1 MEPKIKTSLEDIL
14 CAIEEIESF
23 FESRPLRFDVYLADL
38 CLRRAVERNVTI
50 IGEAMN
56 RILKN
61 DPEINITAAR
71 KIVDT
76 RNYVIHGYDSGTP
89 DVASHVGLNPRLPPP
104 PPPLN
109 SVDLKNRGA
118 NAVTE
123 RTAPRLNKSICC
135 G

>member
-71 KIVDT
+71 RIF
-76 RNYVIHGYDSGTP
+76 RTP
-89 DVASHVGLNPRLPPP
+89 DPVSSHQTAVILQIPVRKTADGHFAVIVGRQ
-104 PPPLN
+104 
-109 SVDLKNRGA
+109 SA
-118 NAVTE
+118 H
-123 RTAPRLNKSICC
+123 
-135 G
+135 